1 LKILV
6 IGGGGVGESLS
17 VRLARVGHS
26 VVVVDKDE
34 SKVRRITSEADVEGI
49 VRDATDPL
57 LYEELDLET
66 FDVVVAATDRDE
78 VNLFVASIAK
88 EYGVNRIF
96 VRAKNRATI
105 KLLSMLGVEAAVAEN
120 DIVAGILFSEIEGR
134 FSSVEIINV
143 YTGDFTIVSRTITR
157 VSKALGRSL
166 REVMQD
172 LPPTVKIL
180 AVFDGE
186 GFLDPDKV
194 LSLEPGYIIIAL
206 AKIDSVDKLDEAIG

>member
-1 LKILV
+1 MKILV
-6 IGGGGVGESLS
+6 IGGGGVGESLC
-17 VRLARVGHS
+17 VRLAKVGHS

-34 SKVRRITSEADVEGI
+34 SKVRRITAEADVEGI
-49 VRDATDPL
+49 VRDATDPM
-57 LYEELDLET
+57 LYDELDLET

-78 VNLFVASIAK
+78 VNLFVSSIAK

-105 KLLSMLGVEAAVAEN
+105 KLLNMLGVEASVAEN

-134 FSSVEIINV
+134 FSAVEIVNI
-143 YTGDFTIVSRTITR
+143 YTGNFVIVSRTVTK
-157 VSKALGRSL
+157 VSKALGKSV
-166 REVMQD
+166 REITSE
-172 LPPTVKIL
+172 LPPTLKII

-186 GFLDPDKV
+186 NFLDPDKV

-206 AKIDSVDKLDEAIG
+206 SKIDSVDKLDEAIG